1 MDAHWRPRKARMPT
15 DAHGC
20 PQAPTNAHMRPRMP
34 TAAHG
39 RPRPPTA
46 AHGRP
51 RPPTAAHRRPP
62 PPTAPSEGSQNAP
75 NALPMRSQCAPNAL
89 PMRSQ
94 YAPNA
99 LPERSQCAPNTL
111 PIRSQYASNTLPI
124 RSQYAPNTVPI
135 RSQYAPNTLPIRS
148 QYAPNTVPI
157 RSQYALNTLPVR
169 SQYAPNTLPMRS
181 HYRLE
186 LKAATPRTERT
197 WRRSV
202 TPIWA
207 VKPHRRA
214 ELRYEFAAH
223 TSSFMTNAWQ
233 PGSKGC
239 HILVFAAWE
248 EGSWEFW
255 PVPLRAPLLGVPGR
269 RSPAGQRLWSSSWEG
284 PKSRLDEHFGAQGN
298 LPLRCESWA
307 LDVHEA
313 VAAKA
318 TQPAPTARR
327 RAAPAP
333 DGLALAREFLSKRGR
348 KA

>member
-1 MDAHWRPRKARMPT
+1 
-15 DAHGC
+15 
-20 PQAPTNAHMRPRMP
+20 MP
-34 TAAHG
+34 TA
-39 RPRPPTA
+39 PPADPEGA
-46 AHGRP
+46 AYGLIAQAFRAEGWVVGHL
-51 RPPTAAHRRPP
+51 RRPVP
-62 PPTAPSEGSQNAP
+62 GVRVYYDFEVTSPA
-75 NALPMRSQCAPNAL
+75 ALGARV
-89 PMRSQ
+89 
-94 YAPNA
+94 
-99 LPERSQCAPNTL
+99 TF
-111 PIRSQYASNTLPI
+111 
-124 RSQYAPNTVPI
+124 
-135 RSQYAPNTLPIRS
+135 
-148 QYAPNTVPI
+148 
-157 RSQYALNTLPVR
+157 
-169 SQYAPNTLPMRS
+169 
-181 HYRLE
+181 RLE